1 MKNIIKEE
9 ADKYQDFF
17 NFLSQEHGLTP
28 TISEMDEIVSE
39 AKKFVEKYN
48 TDSGFHA
55 QQLEKSESEIIAIA
69 EFYDIAYCAGL
80 AGHPM
85 DSRYF
90 KSGKE
95 TALSVFNTK
104 VKESQQ
110 LEKDNWVSVSER
122 FPSENQTVWC
132 YSEKLDNV
140 FLGEYVYVM
149 NEGWFWAES
158 NGVIYASGG
167 KIVTE
172 CEIDDFDVS
181 HWYPTPTLP
190 KKLTTQTL

>member
-1 MKNIIKEE
+1 MKEQLRTE
-9 ADKYQDFF
+9 A
-17 NFLSQEHGLTP
+17 
-28 TISEMDEIVSE
+28 
-39 AKKFVEKYN
+39 EKYFN
-48 TDSGFHA
+48 NKYPLAESPYKENAIIMLADFHA
-55 QQLEKSESEIIAIA
+55 QQLEKPVERLKSIIEACPKGSFFRR
-69 EFYDIAYCAGL
+69 E
-80 AGHPM
+80 
-85 DSRYF
+85 
-90 KSGKE
+90 
-95 TALSVFNTK
+95 LSK
-104 VKESQQ
+104 VLTSFKESKQ